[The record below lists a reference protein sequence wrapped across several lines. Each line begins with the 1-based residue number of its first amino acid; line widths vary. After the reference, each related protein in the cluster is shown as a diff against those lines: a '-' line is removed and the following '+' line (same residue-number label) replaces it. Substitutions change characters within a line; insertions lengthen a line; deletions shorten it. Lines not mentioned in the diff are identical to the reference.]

1 MEWLNYHHLYY
12 FWTVARNGSIAK
24 AADELMLSQPTI
36 SAQIKT
42 LEEQLGEALFE
53 RVGRRLELTK
63 VGRMAF
69 SYADEIFSLGREMV
83 DSIRQRPTGRP
94 VRVRVGIADSIPK
107 LLAQRLLDSAFPIES
122 DVHLMCYE
130 DQAER
135 LEVQMA
141 SFGLDLMISDSPLSP
156 SSKLNAYTHHLG
168 DSRIA
173 FFGSKDLD
181 KSVLQQFPT
190 SLDGM
195 SMLLPLATSVRRR
208 LDKWFTDHN
217 IRPKLVAE
225 FADSAL
231 MKVFGQSG
239 RGVFPSPLIL
249 TEEICW
255 QYEVQMIGIAEDLIE
270 SLYAITP
277 ERRVSNPAVAAILD
291 NVGELMG

>member
-107 LLAQRLLDSAFPIES
+107 LLAQRLLDSAFQIES

-168 DSRIA
+168 DSKIA
-173 FFGSKDLD
+173 FFGSKELD